1 MLSENKIGYAL
12 DAESTQNLYQ
22 FIGSGKKKNTKT
34 RRKKYKKR
42 SKTYTK
48 TLWTGP
54 TIPILSLNS
63 L

>member
-1 MLSENKIGYAL
+1 MLSENKMGYAL

-22 FIGSGKKKNTKT
+22 FIGSGKKKKTKT

-48 TLWTGP
+48 TL
-54 TIPILSLNS
+54 
-63 L
+63 

>member
-1 MLSENKIGYAL
+1 MPRVRKSIYW
-12 DAESTQNLYQ
+12 QW
-22 FIGSGKKKNTKT
+22 KKKKTKT
-34 RRKKYKKR
+34 RRNKYKKR

-63 L
+63 R